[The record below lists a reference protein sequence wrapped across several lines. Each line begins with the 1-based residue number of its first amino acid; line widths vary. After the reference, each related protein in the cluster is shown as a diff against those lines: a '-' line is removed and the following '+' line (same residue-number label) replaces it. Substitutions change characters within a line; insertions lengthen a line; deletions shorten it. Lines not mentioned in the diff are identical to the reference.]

1 MIGSGL
7 AALTGLLLVGGVV
20 AVLVGARPVPEA
32 RPSTVSSP
40 APPSLGARWARL
52 TRRPPGS
59 RGRRRDL
66 WLGVA
71 LAGGVLAAALSGW
84 FVAVLLVPLLVVGL
98 PAILTTPAQREAELL
113 EALDRWVRSLVATLP
128 TGRSIPDAIRL
139 SRRTA
144 PTLLAEPLG
153 LLIAR
158 LNGRWPAQEALVR
171 FADDLDSPD
180 ADGVVAAL
188 ILAANRG
195 STGATATLA
204 ELADSIQAQLRG
216 RREIET
222 ERAKPYVVVRQVTVI
237 TLVTAGIV
245 VTFARTFFA
254 PYASVSGQLILTVLV
269 SAYFASLLFMRFR
282 ARAVRHDRILVGA
295 RP

>member
-7 AALTGLLLVGGVV
+7 AALAGLLLVGGVV
-20 AVLVGARPVPEA
+20 AVAVGLRPTPVTRSAPVP
-32 RPSTVSSP
+32 SS
-40 APPSLGARWARL
+40 LTTRWAWL
-52 TRRPPGS
+52 TRRPPGR

-66 WLGVA
+66 WLAVA
-71 LAGGVLAAALSGW
+71 VSLGVLVAALSGW
-84 FVAVLLVPLLVVGL
+84 FVAILLVPLLLVGL
-98 PAILTTPAQREAELL
+98 PAILSTPPQREAELL

-139 SRRTA
+139 SHRTA
-144 PTLLAEPLG
+144 PALLTEPLG

-158 LNGRWPAQEALVR
+158 LNGRWPTEEALVR
-171 FADDLDSPD
+171 FADELDSPD

-237 TLVTAGIV
+237 TVITAGV
-245 VTFARTFFA
+245 VVVLGRSFFA
-254 PYASVSGQLILTVLV
+254 PYLTVTGQIILTGLV

-282 ARAVRHDRILVGA
+282 ARAVRHDRILLGA

>member
-1 MIGSGL
+1 MTGLL
-7 AALTGLLLVGGVV
+7 AALAGLLVVAGVLMILVGLRS
-20 AVLVGARPVPEA
+20 APRARS
-32 RPSTVSSP
+32 STALRSSWVD
-40 APPSLGARWARL
+40 RWATL
-52 TRRPPGS
+52 TRRPPGR

-66 WLGVA
+66 WLA
-71 LAGGVLAAALSGW
+71 AAFAAGIVVAALSGW
-84 FVAVLLVPLLVVGL
+84 FVAILLIPLLVVGL
-98 PAILTTPAQREAELL
+98 PAILSTPAQREAELL

-153 LLIAR
+153 LLVAR
-158 LNGRWPAQEALVR
+158 LNGRWPTQEALTR

-195 STGATATLA
+195 STGATTTLA

-216 RREIET
+216 KREVET

-237 TLVTAGIV
+237 TVVTAGV
-245 VTFARTFFA
+245 VVAFGRTFFA
-254 PYASVSGQLILTVLV
+254 PYLTGSGQLILSALV
-269 SAYFASLLFMRFR
+269 AAYFCSLLFMRFR
-282 ARAVRHDRILVGA
+282 ARTVRHDRILVG